1 MPLNLIKTY
10 NSLLELDAF
19 DEEER
24 NASLMGIFKRD
35 FVDSG
40 NYFRQKK
47 VLPTLSQGKNTLSIF
62 FNHLITM
69 EDRLHRE
76 RIYDRNRA
84 VRLHWIKYHL
94 EERQPE
100 HLQVFSVK
108 DKVAI
113 RTYLYDVQ
121 ESYVIVLEPRGD
133 NRYYLLTAYYLL

>member
-1 MPLNLIKTY
+1 MRSHELDLLQLCDLFIGAIAYNLNQTEKASEAKVRFIEKLKIRTRTDLESTTSKEFQNSTCLEFRFDMPLNLIKTY

-62 FNHLITM
+62 SI
-69 EDRLHRE
+69 
-76 RIYDRNRA
+76 I
-84 VRLHWIKYHL
+84 
-94 EERQPE
+94 
-100 HLQVFSVK
+100 
-108 DKVAI
+108 
-113 RTYLYDVQ
+113 
-121 ESYVIVLEPRGD
+121 
-133 NRYYLLTAYYLL
+133 

>member
-62 FNHLITM
+62 FNHLVAQII
-69 EDRLHRE
+69 RE
-76 RIYDRNRA
+76 
-84 VRLHWIKYHL
+84 
-94 EERQPE
+94 
-100 HLQVFSVK
+100 VFNVFYQNIFIF
-108 DKVAI
+108 VFI
-113 RTYLYDVQ
+113 
-121 ESYVIVLEPRGD
+121 VIV
-133 NRYYLLTAYYLL
+133 

>member
-47 VLPTLSQGKNTLSIF
+47 VLPTFVTREKYFIHFFQSFGYNGKIAC
-62 FNHLITM
+62 IG
-69 EDRLHRE
+69 
-76 RIYDRNRA
+76 
-84 VRLHWIKYHL
+84 
-94 EERQPE
+94 
-100 HLQVFSVK
+100 
-108 DKVAI
+108 
-113 RTYLYDVQ
+113 
-121 ESYVIVLEPRGD
+121 RGSMTGIG
-133 NRYYLLTAYYLL
+133 R

>member
-62 FNHLITM
+62 FNHLVTM

-94 EERQPE
+94 EERQP
-100 HLQVFSVK
+100 
-108 DKVAI
+108 
-113 RTYLYDVQ
+113 
-121 ESYVIVLEPRGD
+121 
-133 NRYYLLTAYYLL
+133 

>member
-47 VLPTLSQGKNTLSIF
+47 VLPTLDI
-62 FNHLITM
+62 I
-69 EDRLHRE
+69 
-76 RIYDRNRA
+76 
-84 VRLHWIKYHL
+84 
-94 EERQPE
+94 
-100 HLQVFSVK
+100 
-108 DKVAI
+108 
-113 RTYLYDVQ
+113 
-121 ESYVIVLEPRGD
+121 
-133 NRYYLLTAYYLL
+133 

>member
-62 FNHLITM
+62 FNHLVTM

-76 RIYDRNRA
+76 RIYDRNR
-84 VRLHWIKYHL
+84 
-94 EERQPE
+94 
-100 HLQVFSVK
+100 VFSVK

-133 NRYYLLTAYYLL
+133 NRYYLLTAYYLLGRNRYKIEHKLKRRLAKVY

>member
-62 FNHLITM
+62 FNHLVTM

-84 VRLHWIKYHL
+84 VISAGVVFGYYYRMAMKNFGGVTGDLCGYF
-94 EERQPE
+94 
-100 HLQVFSVK
+100 LQVCELVMALVVVVVDIVVK
-108 DKVAI
+108 SGIIK
-113 RTYLYDVQ
+113 
-121 ESYVIVLEPRGD
+121 
-133 NRYYLLTAYYLL
+133 

>member
-47 VLPTLSQGKNTLSIF
+47 VLPTLSQGKILYPFFSI
-62 FNHLITM
+62 I
-69 EDRLHRE
+69 
-76 RIYDRNRA
+76 
-84 VRLHWIKYHL
+84 W
-94 EERQPE
+94 
-100 HLQVFSVK
+100 LQWK
-108 DKVAI
+108 IACI
-113 RTYLYDVQ
+113 G
-121 ESYVIVLEPRGD
+121 RGSMTGIG
-133 NRYYLLTAYYLL
+133 R

>member
-47 VLPTLSQGKNTLSIF
+47 VFFSI
-62 FNHLITM
+62 I
-69 EDRLHRE
+69 
-76 RIYDRNRA
+76 
-84 VRLHWIKYHL
+84 W
-94 EERQPE
+94 
-100 HLQVFSVK
+100 LQWK
-108 DKVAI
+108 IACI
-113 RTYLYDVQ
+113 G
-121 ESYVIVLEPRGD
+121 RGSMTGIG
-133 NRYYLLTAYYLL
+133 R